1 MAKLWWVL
9 LVLLL
14 TGCGSGQ
21 EARERELEATD
32 PLLIVDGVEIPAW
45 RYLAFLECELAESE
59 ETPDEAE
66 YAAAGAR
73 AVSDVLVYIAV
84 ENMAAEYGLVLT
96 EEDTAALTTGH
107 WEDLPETQWRELAR
121 TEALY
126 SKLCALEFPPETLSH
141 FAAEKNYRTVDRL
154 LIPAGEE
161 AEKQAAELFSRLNGG
176 GYEVFS
182 AAKAQWGDSAAPYTF
197 ASGAGIL
204 PQELEEAA
212 LVLAPG
218 QLSGILETEEG
229 LSVLYCLETDIS
241 EIRIPWLD
249 ENLLRRAAEMEV
261 TAAEGYRTA
270 NIYAKL
276 SSVYGKSA

>member
-1 MAKLWWVL
+1 M
-9 LVLLL
+9 L
-14 TGCGSGQ
+14 T
-21 EARERELEATD
+21 A
-32 PLLIVDGVEIPAW
+32 
-45 RYLAFLECELAESE
+45 
-59 ETPDEAE
+59 
-66 YAAAGAR
+66 
-73 AVSDVLVYIAV
+73 
-84 ENMAAEYGLVLT
+84 
-96 EEDTAALTTGH
+96 GH
-107 WEDLPETQWRELAR
+107 WEGLPEEQRRELAR
-121 TEALY
+121 TEMHY
-126 SKLCALEFPPETLSH
+126 RKLCAMEFSQEALLN
-141 FAAEKNYRTVDRL
+141 FAAEKRYRTVDRL

-161 AEKQAAELFSRLNGG
+161 AEKQAAELFSQLNGG
-176 GYEVFS
+176 GETAFI
-182 AAKAQWGDSAAPYTF
+182 AAKERWGDSAAPYTF
-197 ASGAGIL
+197 APGAGIL

>member
-32 PLLIVDGVEIPAW
+32 PLLIVDGVKIPAW
-45 RYLAFLECELAESE
+45 RYLAFLERELAESE

-66 YAAAGAR
+66 CEAAGAR

-84 ENMAAEYGLVLT
+84 ENMAAEYGLALT
-96 EEDTAALTTGH
+96 EEDAAALTAGH
-107 WEDLPETQWRELAR
+107 WEDLPEEQRCELAR
-121 TEALY
+121 TEMLY
-126 SKLCALEFPPETLSH
+126 SKLCATEFPQEALLN
-141 FAAEKNYRTVDRL
+141 FAAEKHYRTVDRL

-161 AEKQAAELFSRLNGG
+161 AEKQAAELFSQLNGG
-176 GYEVFS
+176 DYEVFS

-197 ASGAGIL
+197 VSGSGVL

-218 QLSGILETEEG
+218 QLSGLLETEEG

-261 TAAEGYRTA
+261 SAAEGYRTD